1 MAAAPKPS
9 LMMGRRKPPQK
20 AGAKRRSRGGIPRPR
35 SGGDPPPRVATRPGA
50 PTPALGA
57 AAADLSAR
65 QGSSPRSRFPVS
77 ASFGVVEYERE
88 RAQMVLDLRR
98 MGIRDERVVAAM
110 ARVPRER
117 FVRGEDQDVAYGDHA
132 LGIAE
137 GQTIS
142 QPFVVA
148 RMTEL
153 LNVEPT
159 HLVLEV
165 GTGSG
170 YQAAVLAE
178 LARDVVTVERHLA
191 LADRASAL
199 LAELGYENVKVVAG
213 DASIGYPPDAPYD
226 RILVTAASPGIAPEL
241 VRQCAP
247 DGLIVAP
254 VGDQEMQHLVVR
266 YPDGRETRHGAV
278 KFVPLRGRA
287 GFR

>member
-1 MAAAPKPS
+1 MI
-9 LMMGRRKPPQK
+9 
-20 AGAKRRSRGGIPRPR
+20 RSVDVSPERLEM
-35 SGGDPPPRVATRPGA
+35 VA
-50 PTPALGA
+50 
-57 AAADLSAR
+57 
-65 QGSSPRSRFPVS
+65 
-77 ASFGVVEYERE
+77 E
-88 RAQMVLDLRR
+88 LRR
-98 MGIRDERVVAAM
+98 MGIRDERVLAAM
-110 ARVPRER
+110 AKVPREL
-117 FVRGEDQDVAYGDHA
+117 FVREEDFGVAYGDHA
-132 LGIAE
+132 LAIAE

-142 QPFVVA
+142 QPYVVA

-153 LNVEPT
+153 LDVDST
-159 HLVLEV
+159 HHVLEV

-178 LARDVVTVERHLA
+178 LARDVVTVERHVA

-213 DASIGYPPDAPYD
+213 DASVGYPPDAPYD

-241 VRQCAP
+241 VRQSAP

-254 VGDQEMQHLVVR
+254 VGNQEMQHLVVR

-287 GFR
+287 GFG

>member
-1 MAAAPKPS
+1 
-9 LMMGRRKPPQK
+9 
-20 AGAKRRSRGGIPRPR
+20 
-35 SGGDPPPRVATRPGA
+35 
-50 PTPALGA
+50 
-57 AAADLSAR
+57 
-65 QGSSPRSRFPVS
+65 
-77 ASFGVVEYERE
+77 
-88 RAQMVLDLRR
+88 
-98 MGIRDERVVAAM
+98 
-110 ARVPRER
+110 
-117 FVRGEDQDVAYGDHA
+117 
-132 LGIAE
+132 
-137 GQTIS
+137 
-142 QPFVVA
+142 
-148 RMTEL
+148 MTEL
-153 LNVEPT
+153 LNVAPT
-159 HLVLEV
+159 HHVLEV

-178 LARDVVTVERHLA
+178 LAHDVVTVERHLA
-191 LADRASAL
+191 LADQASAL

>member
-1 MAAAPKPS
+1 MDFES
-9 LMMGRRKPPQK
+9 
-20 AGAKRRSRGGIPRPR
+20 
-35 SGGDPPPRVATRPGA
+35 
-50 PTPALGA
+50 
-57 AAADLSAR
+57 
-65 QGSSPRSRFPVS
+65 
-77 ASFGVVEYERE
+77 ERT
-88 RAQMVLDLRR
+88 QMVRDLRR
-98 MGIRDERVVAAM
+98 MGIKDERVLAAM
-110 ARVPRER
+110 EKVPRER
-117 FVRGEDQDVAYGDHA
+117 FVRDEDVDVAYGDHA
-132 LGIAE
+132 LGIPE

-142 QPFVVA
+142 QPYVVA

-153 LNVEPT
+153 LQVEPA
-159 HLVLEV
+159 HHVLEV

-178 LARDVVTVERHLA
+178 LAHDVVTVERHVP

-199 LAELGYENVKVVAG
+199 LAELGYENVKVIAG

-247 DGLIVAP
+247 DGRIVAP

-266 YPDGRETRHGAV
+266 YPDGRESRHGAV

-287 GFR
+287 GFL

>member
-1 MAAAPKPS
+1 VDF
-9 LMMGRRKPPQK
+9 
-20 AGAKRRSRGGIPRPR
+20 RS
-35 SGGDPPPRVATRPGA
+35 
-50 PTPALGA
+50 
-57 AAADLSAR
+57 
-65 QGSSPRSRFPVS
+65 
-77 ASFGVVEYERE
+77 ERDE
-88 RAQMVLDLRR
+88 MVRDLRR
-98 MGIRDERVVAAM
+98 MGIRDEPVLAAM
-110 ARVPRER
+110 ANMPRER
-117 FVRGEDQDVAYGDHA
+117 FVRGDDVDVAYGDHA
-132 LGIAE
+132 LGIDE

-142 QPFVVA
+142 QPYVVA

-153 LNVEPT
+153 LDVDST
-159 HLVLEV
+159 HHVLEV

-178 LARDVVTVERHLA
+178 VARDVVTVERHAA

-199 LAELGYENVKVVAG
+199 LAELGYENVKVAAG

-226 RILVTAASPGIAPEL
+226 RILVTAASPGIAPEI

-266 YPDGRETRHGAV
+266 HPDGRETRHGAV

-287 GFR
+287 GFEA

>member
-1 MAAAPKPS
+1 MARGPS
-9 LMMGRRKPPQK
+9 VGPALT
-20 AGAKRRSRGGIPRPR
+20 
-35 SGGDPPPRVATRPGA
+35 TRPSGH
-50 PTPALGA
+50 TIRLV
-57 AAADLSAR
+57 DFLSDR
-65 QGSSPRSRFPVS
+65 D
-77 ASFGVVEYERE
+77 
-88 RAQMVLDLRR
+88 QMVRELRR
-98 MGIRDERVVAAM
+98 MGIRDERVLAAM
-110 ARVPRER
+110 AKVPRER
-117 FVRGEDQDVAYGDHA
+117 FVRDEDLDVAYGDHA

-153 LNVEPT
+153 LSVDSTN
-159 HLVLEV
+159 HLLEV

-178 LARDVVTVERHLA
+178 LARDVVTVERHGA

-199 LAELGYENVKVVAG
+199 LAELGYENVRVIAG

-247 DGLIVAP
+247 DGRIVAP

-287 GFR
+287 GFL

>member
-1 MAAAPKPS
+1 VDFASERLAM
-9 LMMGRRKPPQK
+9 
-20 AGAKRRSRGGIPRPR
+20 
-35 SGGDPPPRVATRPGA
+35 VA
-50 PTPALGA
+50 
-57 AAADLSAR
+57 
-65 QGSSPRSRFPVS
+65 
-77 ASFGVVEYERE
+77 
-88 RAQMVLDLRR
+88 DLRR
-98 MGIRDERVVAAM
+98 MGIKDERVLSAM
-110 ARVPRER
+110 ATVPREL
-117 FVRGEDQDVAYGDHA
+117 FVRLEDQDVAYGDHA

-153 LNVEPT
+153 LNVDPT
-159 HLVLEV
+159 SHVLEV

-178 LARDVVTVERHLA
+178 LARDVVTVERHAA

-199 LAELGYENVKVVAG
+199 LADLGYENVRVVAG
-213 DASIGYPPDAPYD
+213 DASTGYPPAAPYD
-226 RILVTAASPGIAPEL
+226 RVLITAATPRIAPEI

-247 DGLIVAP
+247 DGRIVAP

-287 GFR
+287 GFL